1 MSASRLVSKA
11 AGYHA
16 VSLND
21 EDETRVLSPIEE
33 HASKKT
39 AHRAIWT
46 YIIVSCNIFLFLF
59 SVGLIA
65 VADQRQCS
73 RTGRNGLLKA
83 VNSYSPLLDAVD
95 IPLSAAV
102 INVSA
107 LEVMRSVYTGLP
119 NRDIDAAWDLLGNLD
134 PVAITAD
141 EVVALGKDP
150 STAARWPDRF
160 GLGPDAYIA
169 APNAMHNIHCLDWIR
184 RDLDFDHYYGG
195 QFPEGKSPALHR
207 LHTEHCLYVLLKQ
220 LTCRPS
226 TEMVV
231 FEWVEGNKSPLPD
244 FNVEE
249 TCLDFDAILDWH
261 NASSRPRRDMLAL
274 RAPRGQRMVPMSDD
288 LKKVME
294 LTGKSSEHHR

>member
-1 MSASRLVSKA
+1 MSGSCLVSKE

-21 EDETRVLSPIEE
+21 EDEMMVLGPKGE
-33 HASKKT
+33 HAPKRS
-39 AHRAIWT
+39 ARFGIWT
-46 YIIVSCNIFLFLF
+46 YTLVSCNIFLFVF
-59 SVGLIA
+59 SVVLIA
-65 VADQRQCS
+65 VADQRQCG
-73 RTGRNGLLKA
+73 RTGRNRLLKA

-95 IPLSAAV
+95 IPLSTAV

-119 NRDIDAAWDLLGNLD
+119 NRDMDAAWDLLGNLD

-141 EVVALGKDP
+141 EVIALGKNP

-195 QFPEGKSPALHR
+195 KFPEDKPPVLHR
-207 LHTEHCLYVLLKQ
+207 FHTEHCLYVLLKQ

-244 FNVEE
+244 FNVQE
-249 TCLDFDAILDWH
+249 TCLNFDAMLDWH

-274 RAPRGQRMVPMSDD
+274 RAPEGQRRVPMSDD
-288 LKKVME
+288 IKKVME
-294 LTGKSSEHHR
+294 LTGKSSEHHL